1 MITPGSH
8 VRGKRMKSRGH
19 RGIRCWRVVGPAVFL
34 VTVTLPQVVLS
45 PPLAVQAAAAVP
57 GRPELATYAGAPAAG
72 KPTDVAQQP
81 FGLAVFGRYTFVADP
96 VNHVVRLLIDN
107 SEVAFAGA
115 GSMAA
120 EGDGGD
126 PAKAQLAGPYAVAI
140 GQVTQVGY
148 QVTGF
153 DVYIADTFGHQVR
166 KATVTIPPI
175 DSPSGSPTAVMSTIA
190 GTGGFGF
197 SGDRGLATA
206 AKLNSPYGVAWDAK
220 RNRVYIAD
228 TLNNRVRAV
237 DSTGTITTLVNA
249 PLVQPRGLAVSGDG
263 LYIADTYNNVV
274 RRFDLVSGA
283 LTSVAGTGVAGY
295 VDGVLATAALLKMPS
310 GLAFDDRAN
319 LFIAD
324 TGNNAVREL
333 SVSDHILRTVAGTTK
348 AGEFGD
354 GGPAILAQLWSPTGI
369 AVRSNGDV
377 LIGDSGNNLIRVLEG
392 TLSAAPAHNIH
403 VEAGNGTPSFAGDG
417 QPPAHAQFSAP
428 ASVVSQLGVVGESAA
443 AVPAV
448 KGQRY
453 VVDTFNQT
461 VRTFLTSDAD
471 PDNHSSGD
479 NDADD
484 VSTLAGTGG
493 LRGLPDASSTKLTG
507 TRFAYPM
514 GSALSPSGDRLY
526 VADTFNNVVRAVDL
540 TQHTVTTVAGT
551 AGQAGYGGDGQAAT
565 SALLSY
571 PTAVA
576 VDQAGDLFVADTYNG
591 RIREV
596 IGGTIYTVAGTG
608 RLGFSGEGGPA
619 TAADLYLPYGVS
631 VDTLT
636 PPNLIITDSFNHRI
650 RKVAAVS
657 PINPKTNKPLDAR
670 ATNVITTLAGT
681 GDQAMA
687 DGGATV
693 QAQFNRPWSAALD
706 KTNLYV
712 ADYLNQRVRRIDLTA
727 GTVTTV
733 AGQSVAGSPNAGL
746 LGDVGP
752 ADAAEVNSPRGL
764 SMLGDS
770 GAMLVADSFNGRI
783 RWLGVTQAGI
793 QRTQLNFDPT
803 NLAGLSQP
811 QSVTV
816 SSAGSGLLVMG
827 AVDLGADRDNFYLNP
842 AKNACAQARLE
853 PGSSCSFE
861 VSFQPRAPGGHTG
874 SVVIPNDAIG
884 GAQLVTLTGLGT
896 ASLVRLSPP
905 AVAIHQPANAPPT
918 PAIVTLTNNGDGL
931 LHITSIGLDQG
942 TSPGFSQS
950 NNCPSVM
957 TAHSSCQITVTLS
970 QIAPDDKVTRTG
982 MLTVVDDAAG
992 NSVGDMIAGG
1002 TSQSVP
1008 LTGSLAQSMA
1018 SFSRQSMTFTQNLG
1032 SASATETIMLV
1043 NTGQAPL
1050 HLSAI
1055 HEEGDFS
1062 QTNNC
1067 PMVLAPGASCAISV
1081 TFIPTNLGERDGYVV
1096 VADDSV
1102 DSPQRIPVLGISTMA
1117 RARLGPSRLNFSQ
1130 NVGASSAQQG
1140 VTLSNTGDGPLSI
1153 FGIAATGDFKALSH
1167 CPSVLL
1173 PGLTCPIGIVFTP
1186 QASGARHGSLVVT
1199 DDANAAPGSQDTARL
1214 DGVAYQPVA
1223 TLSATAL
1230 APGANLGGS
1239 AGPQAVTVT
1248 NTGDG
1253 ALTVRAIVINGAAAG
1268 DYRQSSD
1275 CLRTLQPGTSCTITV
1290 AFTPQGYGLRAAS
1303 LTLYDDGPGGSQSIA
1318 LHGTGTAARALLS
1331 SGFLNFGGDSVG
1343 NPTAPQS
1350 VVLFNA
1356 GNGALSIGGI
1366 KLLGGDYTMSSGC
1379 GSTLAAGASCTI
1391 SVTFLPQATGARSG
1405 VVTISDSA
1413 GTQRITLSG
1422 VGT

>member
-1 MITPGSH
+1 MITSGND
-8 VRGKRMKSRGH
+8 VRGNRMKRRGH
-19 RGIRCWRVVGPAVFL
+19 WGVRGWRAAGPAVL
-34 VTVTLPQVVLS
+34 LATVGIPQVATN
-45 PPLAVQAAAAVP
+45 PPLAVQAAAPVP

-96 VNHVVRLLIDN
+96 VNHLVRLLIDN

-115 GSMAA
+115 GSMAV
-120 EGDGGD
+120 EGDGGN

-140 GQVTQVGY
+140 GQVTQLGY

-153 DVYIADTFGHQVR
+153 DVYIADTFGDQVR

-175 DSPSGSPTAVMSTIA
+175 DSPSGSPTAVISTLA
-190 GTGGFGF
+190 GAGGFGF
-197 SGDRGLATA
+197 SGDHGLATT

-220 RNRVYIAD
+220 RNQVYIAD
-228 TLNNRVRAV
+228 TLNNRVRV
-237 DSTGTITTLVNA
+237 VNKTGTITTLVGA
-249 PLVQPRGLAVSGDG
+249 PLLQPRGLAVNGDG
-263 LYIADTYNNVV
+263 LYIADTQNNVV
-274 RRFDLVSGA
+274 RRYDLVSGA
-283 LTSVAGTGVAGY
+283 LSTVGTGVAGF
-295 VDGVLATAALLKMPS
+295 VDGVLATAAQLKMPS
-310 GLAFDDRAN
+310 GLAFDDKAN

-324 TGNNAVREL
+324 TGNNAIREL
-333 SVSDHILRTVAGTTK
+333 SVTDHVLRTVAGTGK

-354 GGPAILAQLWSPTGI
+354 RGPAILAQLSSPTGV

-377 LIGDSGNNLIRVLEG
+377 VIADSGNNLIRVLEG

-403 VEAGNGTPSFAGDG
+403 IEAGNGTSSFAGDG
-417 QPPAHAQFSAP
+417 QPPTAAQFAAP
-428 ASVVSQLGVVGESAA
+428 AAVVSQLSALGDA

-448 KGQRY
+448 RGQRY
-453 VVDTFNQT
+453 IVDTFNQT
-461 VRTFLTSDAD
+461 IRTFVSSDAD
-471 PDNHSSGD
+471 PDNHAAGD

-507 TRFAYPM
+507 SRLAYPM
-514 GSALSPSGDRLY
+514 GSALSPDGSRLY

-551 AGQAGYGGDGQAAT
+551 AGKAGYGGDGQAAT

-571 PTAVA
+571 PTGVA
-576 VDQAGDLFVADTYNG
+576 VDQAGDLFIADTYNG

-619 TAADLYLPYGVS
+619 TAAGLYFPYGIS
-631 VDTLT
+631 VDASI
-636 PPNLIITDSFNHRI
+636 PPNLFITDSFDHRI
-650 RKVAAVS
+650 RKAAAVS
-657 PINPKTNKPLDAR
+657 PINPKTKKPLDSR

-687 DGGATV
+687 DGSATV

-706 KTNLYV
+706 QTNLYV
-712 ADYLNQRVRRIDLTA
+712 ADYLNQRIRRIDLTA

-733 AGQSVAGSPNAGL
+733 AGQSVAGSPSAGL
-746 LGDVGP
+746 LGDAGP
-752 ADAAEVNSPRGL
+752 ADAAEVNSPRGV
-764 SMLGDS
+764 STLGGS
-770 GAMLVADSFNGRI
+770 GGLLVADSFNGRI

-816 SSAGSGLLVMG
+816 SSTGSGLLVMG

-842 AKNACAQARLE
+842 AKNSCAQARLE

-861 VSFQPRAPGGHTG
+861 VAFQPRAPGGHTG

-884 GAQLVTLTGLGT
+884 GAQVVTLTGRGT
-896 ASLVRLSPP
+896 ASLVSLSPP
-905 AVAIHQPANAPPT
+905 AVVIHQPANAPPA
-918 PAIVTLTNNGDGL
+918 PGIVTLSNNGDGL

-957 TAHSSCQITVTLS
+957 TAHSSCQITVMLG
-970 QIAPDDKVTRTG
+970 QIAPDDKATRTG

-992 NSVGDMIAGG
+992 NSVGDLTSGG

-1032 SASATETIMLV
+1032 ASSANETILLV

-1055 HEEGDFS
+1055 HDEGDFS

-1067 PMVLAPGASCAISV
+1067 PTALAPGASCTISV
-1081 TFIPTNLGERDGYVV
+1081 TFIPTNLGERDGYIV

-1102 DSPQRIPVLGISTMA
+1102 DSPQRIPVTGISTMA
-1117 RARLGPSRLNFSQ
+1117 LARLGPSRLNFSQ
-1130 NVGASSAQQG
+1130 NVGATSAQQT
-1140 VTLSNTGDGPLSI
+1140 VTLTNGGDGPLTI
-1153 FGIAATGDFKALSH
+1153 AGIAATGDFKALPH

-1173 PGLTCPIGIVFTP
+1173 PGLTCPIGVTFTP
-1186 QASGARHGSLVVT
+1186 QGAGARHGSLLVT
-1199 DDANAAPGSQDTARL
+1199 DDANAAQSQDTVKL
-1214 DGVAYQPVA
+1214 DGIGYQPVA
-1223 TLSATAL
+1223 TLSTAVL
-1230 APGANLGGS
+1230 TPGSNLGGS
-1239 AGPQAVTVT
+1239 AGPQTVTVT

-1253 ALTVRAIVINGAAAG
+1253 ALTIRAIAISGAAAG

-1275 CLRTLQPGTSCTITV
+1275 CVRTLQPGATCTVTIN
-1290 AFTPQGYGLRAAS
+1290 FTPQGYGLRAAS
-1303 LTLYDDGPGGSQSIA
+1303 LTLYDDGAGGSQSVA
-1318 LHGTGTAARALLS
+1318 LHGTGTAARVLLS
-1331 SGFLNFGGDSVG
+1331 SGFVNFGGATVG

-1350 VVLFNA
+1350 VVLFNG
-1356 GNGALSIGGI
+1356 GNGTLSITGI
-1366 KLLGGDYTMSSGC
+1366 RLFGGDYTMSTNC
-1379 GSTLAAGASCTI
+1379 GNTLAAGASCTI
-1391 SVTFLPQATGARSG
+1391 TVTFLPQGTGARSG
-1405 VVTISDSA
+1405 VVTITDNA

>member
-1 MITPGSH
+1 
-8 VRGKRMKSRGH
+8 V
-19 RGIRCWRVVGPAVFL
+19 
-34 VTVTLPQVVLS
+34 
-45 PPLAVQAAAAVP
+45 
-57 GRPELATYAGAPAAG
+57 
-72 KPTDVAQQP
+72 
-81 FGLAVFGRYTFVADP
+81 
-96 VNHVVRLLIDN
+96 
-107 SEVAFAGA
+107 
-115 GSMAA
+115 
-120 EGDGGD
+120 
-126 PAKAQLAGPYAVAI
+126 
-140 GQVTQVGY
+140 
-148 QVTGF
+148 
-153 DVYIADTFGHQVR
+153 
-166 KATVTIPPI
+166 
-175 DSPSGSPTAVMSTIA
+175 
-190 GTGGFGF
+190 
-197 SGDRGLATA
+197 
-206 AKLNSPYGVAWDAK
+206 
-220 RNRVYIAD
+220 
-228 TLNNRVRAV
+228 
-237 DSTGTITTLVNA
+237 
-249 PLVQPRGLAVSGDG
+249 
-263 LYIADTYNNVV
+263 
-274 RRFDLVSGA
+274 
-283 LTSVAGTGVAGY
+283 
-295 VDGVLATAALLKMPS
+295 
-310 GLAFDDRAN
+310 
-319 LFIAD
+319 
-324 TGNNAVREL
+324 
-333 SVSDHILRTVAGTTK
+333 LRTVAGTGK
-348 AGEFGD
+348 AGGFGD
-354 GGPAILAQLWSPTGI
+354 GGPAILAQLSSPTGV

-377 LIGDSGNNLIRVLEG
+377 VIADSGNNLIRVLEG
-392 TLSAAPAHNIH
+392 TLSATPAHNIH

-417 QPPAHAQFSAP
+417 QPPAAAQFSAP
-428 ASVVSQLGVVGESAA
+428 AAVVSKLGAVAESNA

-453 VVDTFNQT
+453 VVDTFNHT
-461 VRTFLTSDAD
+461 VRTFVSGDTD
-471 PDNHSSGD
+471 PDNHSTGD

-484 VSTLAGTGG
+484 VTTIAGTGG

-507 TRFAYPM
+507 SRFANPM
-514 GSALSPSGDRLY
+514 GSALSPDGNRLY

-540 TQHTVTTVAGT
+540 IQHTVTTVAGT
-551 AGQAGYGGDGQAAT
+551 PGQAGYGGDGQAAT

-571 PTAVA
+571 PTGVA
-576 VDQAGDLFVADTYNG
+576 VDQAGNLFIADTYNG

-596 IGGTIYTVAGTG
+596 ISGTIYTVAGTG

-619 TAADLYLPYGVS
+619 TAADLYFPYGVS
-631 VDTLT
+631 VDTST

-657 PINPKTNKPLDAR
+657 PINPKTNKPFDSR

-687 DGGATV
+687 DGSATV
-693 QAQFNRPWSAALD
+693 QAQFNRPWSAAPD

-712 ADYLNQRVRRIDLTA
+712 ADYLNQRIRRIDLTA

-733 AGQSVAGSPNAGL
+733 TGQSVAGSPSAGL

-752 ADAAEVNSPRGL
+752 ADLAEVNGPRGL

-816 SSAGSGLLVMG
+816 SSTGSGLLVMG

-842 AKNACAQARLE
+842 AKNSCAQARLE

-861 VSFQPRAPGGHTG
+861 VAFQPRAPGGHTG

-884 GAQLVTLTGLGT
+884 GAQLVTLTGRGT
-896 ASLVRLSPP
+896 ASLVSLSPP
-905 AVAIHQPANAPPT
+905 AVAIHQAANAPPV

-957 TAHSSCQITVTLS
+957 TAHNSCQITVTLS
-970 QIAPDDKVTRTG
+970 QIAPDDKATRTG

-992 NSVGDMIAGG
+992 NSVGDMTAGS

-1032 SASATETIMLV
+1032 SMGVTETIMLV

-1055 HEEGDFS
+1055 KDEGDFS

-1067 PMVLAPGASCAISV
+1067 PMVLAPGASCAITI
-1081 TFIPTNLGERDGYVV
+1081 TFVPTNLGERDGYVV

-1102 DSPQRIPVLGISTMA
+1102 DSPQRIPVMGISTLA
-1117 RARLGPSRLNFSQ
+1117 LARLGPSRLSFSQ
-1130 NVGASSAQQG
+1130 NVGATSAQQT
-1140 VTLSNTGDGPLSI
+1140 VMLTNSGDGPLTI
-1153 FGIAATGDFKALSH
+1153 AGIAATGDFKALPH

-1173 PGLTCPIGIVFTP
+1173 PGITCPIGLTFTP
-1186 QASGARHGSLVVT
+1186 QAAGARHGSLVVT
-1199 DDANAAPGSQDTARL
+1199 DDANAAPGSQDTVRL
-1214 DGVAYQPVA
+1214 DGFGYQPVA
-1223 TLSATAL
+1223 TLSTATL
-1230 APGANLGGS
+1230 TPGANLGGP
-1239 AGPQAVTVT
+1239 AGPQTVTVT

-1253 ALTVRAIVINGAAAG
+1253 ALTVRAITVSGAAAG
-1268 DYRQSSD
+1268 DYRQSND
-1275 CLRTLQPGTSCTITV
+1275 CLRTLQPNTSCTITV
-1290 AFTPQGYGLRAAS
+1290 NFTPQGYGLRAAS

-1318 LHGTGTAARALLS
+1318 LRGTGTAARPLLS
-1331 SGFLNFGGDSVG
+1331 SGFVNFGGDSVG
-1343 NPTAPQS
+1343 NPTAPQN

-1356 GNGALSIGGI
+1356 GNGPLSIASITLTGS
-1366 KLLGGDYTMSSGC
+1366 DYLMSSSC
-1379 GSTLAAGASCTI
+1379 GSTLASGTSCAIT
-1391 SVTFLPQATGARSG
+1391 VTFLPQSTGARSG
-1405 VVTISDSA
+1405 LVTITDNA
-1413 GTQRITLSG
+1413 GTQRISLSG

>member
-1 MITPGSH
+1 
-8 VRGKRMKSRGH
+8 
-19 RGIRCWRVVGPAVFL
+19 VVSKLG
-34 VTVTLPQVVLS
+34 
-45 PPLAVQAAAAVP
+45 
-57 GRPELATYAGAPAAG
+57 
-72 KPTDVAQQP
+72 
-81 FGLAVFGRYTFVADP
+81 
-96 VNHVVRLLIDN
+96 
-107 SEVAFAGA
+107 
-115 GSMAA
+115 
-120 EGDGGD
+120 
-126 PAKAQLAGPYAVAI
+126 AVA
-140 GQVTQVGY
+140 
-148 QVTGF
+148 
-153 DVYIADTFGHQVR
+153 
-166 KATVTIPPI
+166 
-175 DSPSGSPTAVMSTIA
+175 
-190 GTGGFGF
+190 
-197 SGDRGLATA
+197 
-206 AKLNSPYGVAWDAK
+206 
-220 RNRVYIAD
+220 
-228 TLNNRVRAV
+228 
-237 DSTGTITTLVNA
+237 
-249 PLVQPRGLAVSGDG
+249 
-263 LYIADTYNNVV
+263 
-274 RRFDLVSGA
+274 
-283 LTSVAGTGVAGY
+283 
-295 VDGVLATAALLKMPS
+295 
-310 GLAFDDRAN
+310 
-319 LFIAD
+319 
-324 TGNNAVREL
+324 E
-333 SVSDHILRTVAGTTK
+333 
-348 AGEFGD
+348 
-354 GGPAILAQLWSPTGI
+354 
-369 AVRSNGDV
+369 SN
-377 LIGDSGNNLIRVLEG
+377 
-392 TLSAAPAHNIH
+392 
-403 VEAGNGTPSFAGDG
+403 
-417 QPPAHAQFSAP
+417 
-428 ASVVSQLGVVGESAA
+428 A

-453 VVDTFNQT
+453 VVDTFNHT
-461 VRTFLTSDAD
+461 VRTFVSGDTD
-471 PDNHSSGD
+471 PDNHSTGD

-484 VSTLAGTGG
+484 VSTIAGTGG

-507 TRFAYPM
+507 SRFANPM
-514 GSALSPSGDRLY
+514 GSALSPDGNRLY

-540 TQHTVTTVAGT
+540 IQHTVTTVAGT
-551 AGQAGYGGDGQAAT
+551 PGQAGYGGDGQAAT

-571 PTAVA
+571 PTGVA
-576 VDQAGDLFVADTYNG
+576 VDQAGNLFIADTYNG

-596 IGGTIYTVAGTG
+596 ISGTIYTVAGTG

-619 TAADLYLPYGVS
+619 TAADLYFPYGVS
-631 VDTLT
+631 VDTST

-657 PINPKTNKPLDAR
+657 PINPKTNKPFDSR

-687 DGGATV
+687 DGSATV

-712 ADYLNQRVRRIDLTA
+712 ADYLNQRIRRIDLTA

-733 AGQSVAGSPNAGL
+733 TGQSVAGSPSAGL

-752 ADAAEVNSPRGL
+752 ADLAEVNGPRGL

-816 SSAGSGLLVMG
+816 SSTGSGLLVMG

-842 AKNACAQARLE
+842 AKNSCAQARLE

-861 VSFQPRAPGGHTG
+861 VAFQPRAPGGHTG

-884 GAQLVTLTGLGT
+884 GAQLVTLTGRGT
-896 ASLVRLSPP
+896 ASLVSLSPP
-905 AVAIHQPANAPPT
+905 AVAIHQAANAPPV

-957 TAHSSCQITVTLS
+957 TAHNSCQITVTLS
-970 QIAPDDKVTRTG
+970 QIAPDDKATRTG

-992 NSVGDMIAGG
+992 NSVGDMTAGS

-1032 SASATETIMLV
+1032 SMGVTETIMLV

-1055 HEEGDFS
+1055 KDEGDFS

-1067 PMVLAPGASCAISV
+1067 PMVLAPGASCAITV

-1102 DSPQRIPVLGISTMA
+1102 DSPQRIPVMGISTMA
-1117 RARLGPSRLNFSQ
+1117 LARLGPSRLSFSQ
-1130 NVGASSAQQG
+1130 NVGATSAQQT
-1140 VTLSNTGDGPLSI
+1140 VMLTNSGDGPLTI
-1153 FGIAATGDFKALSH
+1153 AGIAATGDFKALPH

-1173 PGLTCPIGIVFTP
+1173 PGITCPIGLTFTP
-1186 QASGARHGSLVVT
+1186 QAAGARHGSLVVT
-1199 DDANAAPGSQDTARL
+1199 DDANAAPGSQDTVRL
-1214 DGVAYQPVA
+1214 DGFGYQPVA
-1223 TLSATAL
+1223 TLSTATL
-1230 APGANLGGS
+1230 TPGANLGGP
-1239 AGPQAVTVT
+1239 AGPQTVTVT

-1253 ALTVRAIVINGAAAG
+1253 PLTVRAITVSGAAAG
-1268 DYRQSSD
+1268 DYRQSND
-1275 CLRTLQPGTSCTITV
+1275 CLRTLQPNTSCTITV
-1290 AFTPQGYGLRAAS
+1290 NFTPQGYGLRAAS
-1303 LTLYDDGPGGSQSIA
+1303 LTLYDDGPGGSQSVA
-1318 LHGTGTAARALLS
+1318 LRGTGTAARPLLS
-1331 SGFLNFGGDSVG
+1331 SGFVNFGGDSVG
-1343 NPTAPQS
+1343 NPTAPQN

-1356 GNGALSIGGI
+1356 GNGPLSIASITLTGS
-1366 KLLGGDYTMSSGC
+1366 DYLMSSSC
-1379 GSTLAAGASCTI
+1379 GSTLASGTSCAIT
-1391 SVTFLPQATGARSG
+1391 VTFLPQSTGARSG
-1405 VVTISDSA
+1405 LVTITDNA
-1413 GTQRITLSG
+1413 GTQRISLSG

>member
-1 MITPGSH
+1 MITPGND
-8 VRGKRMKSRGH
+8 VRGNRMKRRGH
-19 RGIRCWRVVGPAVFL
+19 WGVRGWRAAGPAVL
-34 VTVTLPQVVLS
+34 LATVGIPQFAIA
-45 PPLAVQAAAAVP
+45 PPIAVQAAAPMP

-115 GSMAA
+115 GSMAV

-140 GQVTQVGY
+140 GQVSQVGY

-166 KATVTIPPI
+166 KASVTIPPI
-175 DSPSGSPTAVMSTIA
+175 DSPSGSPTAVISTLA
-190 GTGGFGF
+190 GAGGFGF
-197 SGDRGLATA
+197 SGDHGLATT

-220 RNRVYIAD
+220 RNQVYIAD
-228 TLNNRVRAV
+228 TLNNRVRVV
-237 DSTGTITTLVNA
+237 DKTGTITTLVGA
-249 PLVQPRGLAVSGDG
+249 PLLQPRGLAVNGDG
-263 LYIADTYNNVV
+263 LYIADTYNNVI
-274 RRFDLVSGA
+274 RRYDLVSGA
-283 LTSVAGTGVAGY
+283 LTTVAGTGVSGY

-310 GLAFDDRAN
+310 GLAFDDKAN

-324 TGNNAVREL
+324 TGNNTIREL
-333 SVSDHILRTVAGTTK
+333 SVTDHVLRTVAGTGK

-354 GGPAILAQLWSPTGI
+354 AGPAILAQLSSPTGV

-377 LIGDSGNNLIRVLEG
+377 VIADSGNSLIRVLEG

-403 VEAGNGTPSFAGDG
+403 IEAGSGTPSFAGDG
-417 QPPAHAQFSAP
+417 QPPTTAQFAAP
-428 ASVVSQLGVVGESAA
+428 AAVVSQLGTLGDAS
-443 AVPAV
+443 VPAV
-448 KGQRY
+448 RGQRY

-461 VRTFLTSDAD
+461 IRTFVSSDAD
-471 PDNHSSGD
+471 PDNHAAGD

-493 LRGLPDASSTKLTG
+493 LRGLPDASSTKLAG
-507 TRFAYPM
+507 SRFAYPM
-514 GSALSPSGDRLY
+514 GSALSPDGNRLY

-540 TQHTVTTVAGT
+540 TQHSVTTVAGT
-551 AGQAGYGGDGQAAT
+551 AGRAGYGGDGQAAT

-571 PTAVA
+571 PTGVA
-576 VDQAGDLFVADTYNG
+576 VDQAGDLFIADTYNG

-619 TAADLYLPYGVS
+619 TAAGLYFPYGIS
-631 VDTLT
+631 VDAST
-636 PPNLIITDSFNHRI
+636 PPNLFITDSFDHRI
-650 RKVAAVS
+650 RKAAAVS
-657 PINPKTNKPLDAR
+657 PINPKTNKPLDSR

-681 GDQAMA
+681 GEQAMA
-687 DGGATV
+687 DGTATV

-706 KTNLYV
+706 QTNLYV
-712 ADYLNQRVRRIDLTA
+712 ADYLNQRIRRIDLTA
-727 GTVTTV
+727 GNVTTV
-733 AGQSVAGSPNAGL
+733 AGQSIAGSPSAGL
-746 LGDVGP
+746 LGDAGP
-752 ADAAEVNSPRGL
+752 ADVAEVNSPRGV
-764 SMLGDS
+764 SMLGNS
-770 GAMLVADSFNGRI
+770 GGLLVADSFNGRI

-816 SSAGSGLLVMG
+816 SSTGSGLLVMG

-861 VSFQPRAPGGHTG
+861 VAFQPRAPGGHTG

-884 GAQLVTLTGLGT
+884 GAQVVTLTGRGT
-896 ASLVRLSPP
+896 ASLVSLSPP
-905 AVAIHQPANAPPT
+905 AVVIHQPANAPPA
-918 PAIVTLTNNGDGL
+918 PAVVTLTNNGDGL

-957 TAHSSCQITVTLS
+957 TAHGSCQITIALS

-992 NSVGDMIAGG
+992 NAVGDLTSGG

-1008 LTGSLAQSMA
+1008 LTGSLAQSIA

-1032 SASATETIMLV
+1032 TSSANETILLV

-1067 PMVLAPGASCAISV
+1067 PTVLAPAASCTISV
-1081 TFIPTNLGERDGYVV
+1081 TFIPTNLGERDGYIV

-1102 DSPQRIPVLGISTMA
+1102 DSPQRIPVMGISTMA
-1117 RARLGPSRLNFSQ
+1117 LARLGPSRLTFSQ
-1130 NVGASSAQQG
+1130 NVGATSAQQT
-1140 VTLSNTGDGPLSI
+1140 VTLTNSGDGPLTI
-1153 FGIAATGDFKALSH
+1153 AGIAATGDFKALPH
-1167 CPSVLL
+1167 CPPVLL
-1173 PGLTCPIGIVFTP
+1173 PGLTCPIGVTFTP
-1186 QASGARHGSLVVT
+1186 QGAGARHGSLIVT
-1199 DDANAAPGSQDTARL
+1199 DDANSAPGSQDTVRL

-1223 TLSATAL
+1223 TLSTAVL
-1230 APGANLGGS
+1230 TPGANLGGS
-1239 AGPQAVTVT
+1239 AGPQMVTVT

-1253 ALTVRAIVINGAAAG
+1253 ALTIRAVAISGAAAG

-1275 CLRTLQPGTSCTITV
+1275 CLRTLQPGATCTVTIN
-1290 AFTPQGYGLRAAS
+1290 FTPQGYGLRAAS
-1303 LTLYDDGPGGSQSIA
+1303 LTLYDDGAGGSQSVA

-1331 SGFLNFGGDSVG
+1331 SGFVNFGGNSVG

-1350 VVLFNA
+1350 VVLFNG
-1356 GNGALSIGGI
+1356 GNGTLSITGI
-1366 KLLGGDYTMSSGC
+1366 RLFGGDYTMSTSC

-1391 SVTFLPQATGARSG
+1391 TITFLPQGTGARSG
-1405 VVTISDSA
+1405 VVTVTDSA

>member
-1 MITPGSH
+1 M
-8 VRGKRMKSRGH
+8 KRRGH
-19 RGIRCWRVVGPAVFL
+19 WGVRCWRALGPAVLL
-34 VTVTLPQVVLS
+34 VTLAIPQFTINS
-45 PPLAVQAAAAVP
+45 PLAVQATGPVP

-72 KPTDVAQQP
+72 KPTEVAQQP
-81 FGLAVFGRYTFVADP
+81 FGLAVFGRYTFAADP

-115 GSMAA
+115 GSMAV

-140 GQVTQVGY
+140 GQVTKVGY

-166 KATVTIPPI
+166 KASVTIPPI
-175 DSPSGSPTAVMSTIA
+175 DSPSGAPTAVISTIA
-190 GTGGFGF
+190 GAGGFGF
-197 SGDRGLATA
+197 SGDQGLATA
-206 AKLNSPYGVAWDAK
+206 AKLNSPYGVAWDSK
-220 RNRVYIAD
+220 RNQVYIAD
-228 TLNNRVRAV
+228 TLNNRVRVV
-237 DSTGTITTLVNA
+237 DSKGIITTLVGA
-249 PLVQPRGLAVSGDG
+249 PLLQPRALAVNGEG

-274 RRFDLVSGA
+274 RRFDLASNAMTV
-283 LTSVAGTGVAGY
+283 VAGTGVAGY
-295 VDGVLATAALLKMPS
+295 VDGVAGTSALLKMPS
-310 GLAFDDRAN
+310 GLAFDDKGN

-324 TGNNAVREL
+324 TGNNAIREL
-333 SVSDHILRTVAGTTK
+333 SVTDGVLRTVAGTSK

-354 GGPAILAQLWSPTGI
+354 GGPAILAQLSSPTGV

-377 LIGDSGNNLIRVLEG
+377 VIADSGNNLIRVLEG

-403 VEAGNGTPSFAGDG
+403 IEAGNGTASFAGDG
-417 QPPAHAQFSAP
+417 QPPSSAQFAAP
-428 ASVVSQLGVVGESAA
+428 AAVVSQLGALTDA

-461 VRTFLTSDAD
+461 VRTFASSDAD
-471 PDNHSSGD
+471 PDNHSVGD

-507 TRFAYPM
+507 SRFAYPM
-514 GSALSPSGDRLY
+514 GSVLSPDGKRLY

-540 TQHTVTTVAGT
+540 AQQTVSTVAGT
-551 AGQAGYGGDGQAAT
+551 PGQSGYSGDGQAAT

-576 VDQAGDLFVADTYNG
+576 VDQAGDLFIADTYNG

-619 TAADLYLPYGVS
+619 TAAGLYFPYGIS
-631 VDTLT
+631 VDGST
-636 PPNLIITDSFNHRI
+636 PPNLFITDSFDHRI
-650 RKVAAVS
+650 RKVAAAS
-657 PINPKTNKPLDAR
+657 PINPRTNKPLDSR

-687 DGGATV
+687 DGTATV

-712 ADYLNQRVRRIDLTA
+712 ADYLNQRIRRVDLTA
-727 GTVTTV
+727 ASVTTV
-733 AGQSVAGSPNAGL
+733 AGVSVSGSPSAGL
-746 LGDVGP
+746 VGDVGP
-752 ADAAEVNSPRGL
+752 ADEAKVNSPRGL

-816 SSAGSGLLVMG
+816 ASTGSGLLVMG

-842 AKNACAQARLE
+842 AKNSCALARLE
-853 PGSSCSFE
+853 PGGSCSFE
-861 VSFQPRAPGGHTG
+861 VAFQPRATGGHTG
-874 SVVIPNDAIG
+874 SVVIPNDAVG
-884 GAQLVTLTGLGT
+884 GAQLVTLSGRGT
-896 ASLVRLSPP
+896 ASLVGLSPP
-905 AVAIHQPANAPPT
+905 AVVIHQPANAPPA
-918 PAIVTLTNNGDGL
+918 PAIITLTNNGDGL

-992 NSVGDMIAGG
+992 NAPGDLVAGG

-1018 SFSRQSMTFTQNLG
+1018 SFNRQSLTFTQNLG
-1032 SASATETIMLV
+1032 TSSPGETILLV

-1055 HEEGDFS
+1055 HDEGDFS

-1067 PMVLAPGASCAISV
+1067 PMVLAPGARCTISV
-1081 TFIPTNLGERDGYVV
+1081 TFVPTNLGERDGYIV

-1102 DSPQRIPVLGISTMA
+1102 DSPQRIPVMGISTMA
-1117 RARLGPSRLNFSQ
+1117 LARLGPNRLNFSQ
-1130 NVGASSAQQG
+1130 NVGATSAQQT
-1140 VTLSNTGDGPLSI
+1140 VTLTNNGNGPLTI
-1153 FGIAATGDFKALSH
+1153 AGIAATSDFKALSH

-1173 PGLTCPIGIVFTP
+1173 PGLTCPIGVTFTP
-1186 QASGARHGSLVVT
+1186 QTAGARHGSLVVT
-1199 DDANAAPGSQDTARL
+1199 NDANAAPGSQDTVRL
-1214 DGVAYQPVA
+1214 DGFAYQPVA
-1223 TLSATAL
+1223 TLSKADL
-1230 APGANLGGS
+1230 APGANLGTS
-1239 AGPQAVTVT
+1239 AGSQAVTVT

-1253 ALTVRAIVINGAAAG
+1253 ALTVRAIAISGAASG
-1268 DYRQSSD
+1268 DYHQSSD
-1275 CLRTLQPGTSCTITV
+1275 CLRTLQPGASCTVTV
-1290 AFTPQGYGLRAAS
+1290 AFTPHGYGVRAAS
-1303 LTLYDDGPGGSQSIA
+1303 LTLYDDGPGGSQSVA
-1318 LHGTGTAARALLS
+1318 LHGTGTAARPLLS
-1331 SGFLNFGGDSVG
+1331 SGFLNFGGDTVG

-1356 GNGALSIGGI
+1356 GNGTLSIADINLVGS
-1366 KLLGGDYTMSSGC
+1366 DYAMSSTC

-1391 SVTFLPQATGARSG
+1391 AVTFLPQDTGARSG
-1405 VVTISDSA
+1405 VVTLTDNA

>member
-1 MITPGSH
+1 
-8 VRGKRMKSRGH
+8 MKSRGH
-19 RGIRCWRVVGPAVFL
+19 WGVRCWRAVGPAVLL
-34 VTVTLPQVVLS
+34 VSVTLPQFALN

-57 GRPELATYAGAPAAG
+57 GRPQLATYAGAPAAG
-72 KPTDVAQQP
+72 KPTEVAQQP

-96 VNHVVRLLIDN
+96 INHVVRLLIDN

-115 GSMAA
+115 GSMAV

-126 PAKAQLAGPYAVAI
+126 PAKAQLAGPYGLAI
-140 GQVTQVGY
+140 GQVSQVGY

-153 DVYIADTFGHQVR
+153 DIYIADTFGHQVR

-175 DSPSGSPTAVMSTIA
+175 DSPSGSPTAVISTIA
-190 GTGGFGF
+190 GAGGFGF
-197 SGDRGLATA
+197 SGDGGKATS
-206 AKLNSPYGVAWDAK
+206 AKLNSPYGVAWDSK
-220 RNRVYIAD
+220 RQQVYIAD
-228 TLNNRVRAV
+228 TLNNRVRVV
-237 DSTGTITTLVNA
+237 DGAGTISTLVAA
-249 PLVQPRGLAVSGDG
+249 PLVQPRGLAVNGDG

-274 RRFDLVSGA
+274 RRFDLVSRT
-283 LTSVAGTGVAGY
+283 LTTVAGTGIAGN
-295 VDGVLATAALLKMPS
+295 VDGVLGTTALLRMPA
-310 GLAFDDRAN
+310 GLAFDDRSN
-319 LFIAD
+319 LYIAD
-324 TGNNAVREL
+324 TGNNVVREL
-333 SVSDHILRTVAGTTK
+333 SVTDHVLRTVAGTGK
-348 AGEFGD
+348 AGVSGD
-354 GGPAILAQLWSPTGI
+354 RGPAILAQLSSPTSV

-377 LIGDSGNNLIRVLEG
+377 VIADSGNNLIRVLEG
-392 TLSAAPAHNIH
+392 TLSATPAHNIH
-403 VEAGNGTPSFAGDG
+403 VEAGNGFPSFAGDG
-417 QPPAHAQFSAP
+417 QPPASAQFSAP
-428 ASVVSQLGVVGESAA
+428 AAVVSRLGDAGEPNA

-453 VVDTFNQT
+453 VVDTFNHV
-461 VRTFLTSDAD
+461 VRTFLSSDTD
-471 PDNHSSGD
+471 PDNHSTGD

-507 TRFAYPM
+507 SQFAYPM
-514 GSALSPSGDRLY
+514 GSALSPDGNRLY

-540 TQHTVTTVAGT
+540 TEHTVTTVAGSP
-551 AGQAGYGGDGQAAT
+551 GQAGYGGDGQAAT

-571 PTAVA
+571 PTGVA
-576 VDQAGDLFVADTYNG
+576 VDQAGDLFIADTYNG

-619 TAADLYLPYGVS
+619 TAADLYFPYGIS
-631 VDTLT
+631 VDAST

-650 RKVAAVS
+650 RKAAAVS
-657 PINPKTNKPLDAR
+657 PINPRTNKPFDSR

-687 DGGATV
+687 DGSATA

-712 ADYLNQRVRRIDLTA
+712 ADYLNQRIRRIDLTA
-727 GTVTTV
+727 GTVSTV
-733 AGQSVAGSPNAGL
+733 AGQSVAGLPSAGL
-746 LGDVGP
+746 LGDAGP

-816 SSAGSGLLVMG
+816 SSSGSGLLVMG

-842 AKNACAQARLE
+842 AKNSCAQARLE

-861 VSFQPRAPGGHTG
+861 VAFQPRALGGHTG

-884 GAQLVTLTGLGT
+884 GAQQVTLTGRGT
-896 ASLVRLSPP
+896 ASLVSLSPP
-905 AVAIHQPANAPPT
+905 AVAIHQPANAPPA

-931 LHITSIGLDQG
+931 LHITSIGLDPG

-957 TAHSSCQITVTLS
+957 AAHSSCQITVILS
-970 QIAPDDKVTRTG
+970 QIAPDDKATRTG

-992 NSVGDMIAGG
+992 NSVGDTTGGG

-1008 LTGSLAQSMA
+1008 LTGNLGQSIA
-1018 SFSRQSMTFTQNLG
+1018 SFNQQSMTFTQNLG
-1032 SASATETIMLV
+1032 GASQTEIIMLV

-1055 HEEGDFS
+1055 HDEGDFS

-1067 PMVLAPGASCAISV
+1067 PMVLAPGANCAISV
-1081 TFIPTNLGERDGYVV
+1081 TFIPTNLGERDGYIL

-1102 DSPQRIPVLGISTMA
+1102 DSPQRIPVMGMATMA
-1117 RARLGPSRLNFSQ
+1117 LARLGPSRLSFSQ
-1130 NVGASSAQQG
+1130 NVGASSVQQT
-1140 VTLSNTGDGPLSI
+1140 VTLTNSGDGPLTI
-1153 FGIAATGDFKALSH
+1153 AGIAATGDFKALPH

-1173 PGLTCPIGIVFTP
+1173 PGITCPIGIVFTP
-1186 QASGARHGSLVVT
+1186 QAAGVRHGSLVVI
-1199 DDANAAPGSQDTARL
+1199 DDANAAPGSQDTVRL
-1214 DGVAYQPVA
+1214 DGFAYQPVA
-1223 TLSATAL
+1223 TLSATEL
-1230 APGANLGGS
+1230 KPGANLGGS
-1239 AGPQAVTVT
+1239 AGPQTVTVT

-1253 ALTVRAIVINGAAAG
+1253 ALTVRAITITGAAAG

-1275 CLRTLQPGTSCTITV
+1275 CLRTLQPGASCAVTV
-1290 AFTPQGYGLRAAS
+1290 AFTPQGYGVRAAS

-1318 LHGTGTAARALLS
+1318 LHGTGTAARVLLS

-1356 GNGALSIGGI
+1356 GNGALSIASI
-1366 KLLGGDYTMSSGC
+1366 SLLSDDYTMSSSC
-1379 GSTLAAGASCTI
+1379 GITLAAGTSCSITI
-1391 SVTFLPQATGARSG
+1391 TFLPQSIGPRSG
-1405 VVTISDSA
+1405 LVTITDNA
-1413 GTQRITLSG
+1413 GTQRISLSG

>member
-1 MITPGSH
+1 M
-8 VRGKRMKSRGH
+8 KRRGH
-19 RGIRCWRVVGPAVFL
+19 WGVRCWRAVGPAALL
-34 VTVTLPQVVLS
+34 VSLAIPQVGLN
-45 PPLAVQAAAAVP
+45 PTIAVQAAGPVA

-72 KPTDVAQQP
+72 KPTEVAQQP

-96 VNHVVRLLIDN
+96 VNHLVRLLIDN
-107 SEVAFAGA
+107 SEFAFAGA
-115 GSMAA
+115 GSMAV

-166 KATVTIPPI
+166 KASVTIPPI
-175 DSPSGSPTAVMSTIA
+175 DSPSGSPTAVISTIA
-190 GTGGFGF
+190 GAGGFGF
-197 SGDRGLATA
+197 SGDGGQATA
-206 AKLNSPYGVAWDAK
+206 AKLNSPYGVAWDSK
-220 RNRVYIAD
+220 RNQLYIAD
-228 TLNNRVRAV
+228 TLNNRVRV
-237 DSTGTITTLVNA
+237 VNSTGTISTLVGA
-249 PLVQPRGLAVSGDG
+249 PLLQPRGLAVNGDG

-274 RRFDLVSGA
+274 RRFDLGSHA
-283 LTSVAGTGVAGY
+283 LTTAAGTGVAGY
-295 VDGVLATAALLKMPS
+295 VNGVKGTAALLRMPT

-319 LFIAD
+319 LYIAD
-324 TGNNAVREL
+324 TGNNTIREL
-333 SVSDHILRTVAGTTK
+333 SVTDNVLRTVAGTGK
-348 AGEFGD
+348 AGAFGD
-354 GGPAILAQLWSPTGI
+354 GGPAILAQLSSPTGV

-377 LIGDSGNNLIRVLEG
+377 VIADSGNNLIRVLEG
-392 TLSAAPAHNIH
+392 TLSATPAHNIH

-417 QPPAHAQFSAP
+417 QPPAVAQFAEP
-428 ASVVSQLGVVGESAA
+428 AAVLSQLGGAGQPNA

-448 KGQRY
+448 RGQRY

-461 VRTFLTSDAD
+461 VRTFSSSDTD
-471 PDNHSSGD
+471 PDNHSVGD

-493 LRGLPDASSTKLTG
+493 LRGLPDASSTKLSG
-507 TRFAYPM
+507 SRFAYPM
-514 GSALSPSGDRLY
+514 GSALSPDGNRLY

-540 TQHTVTTVAGT
+540 TQHTVTTVAGRP
-551 AGQAGYGGDGQAAT
+551 GQAGYGGDGQAAT
-565 SALLSY
+565 NALLSY
-571 PTAVA
+571 PTGVA
-576 VDQAGDLFVADTYNG
+576 VDQAGDLFIADTYNG

-619 TAADLYLPYGVS
+619 TAADLYFPYGVS
-631 VDTLT
+631 VDAST
-636 PPNLIITDSFNHRI
+636 PPNLIITDSFNHRV

-657 PINPKTNKPLDAR
+657 PINPRANKPFDSR
-670 ATNVITTLAGT
+670 ASNVITTLAGT

-687 DGGATV
+687 DGSATT

-712 ADYLNQRVRRIDLTA
+712 ADYLNQRIRRVDLTT
-727 GTVTTV
+727 GTVATV
-733 AGQSVAGSPNAGL
+733 AGQSVAGSPRGGL

-752 ADAAEVNSPRGL
+752 ADAAEVNGPRGL

-770 GAMLVADSFNGRI
+770 GAMLVADSFNSRI
-783 RWLGVTQAGI
+783 RWLGLTQAGI
-793 QRTQLNFDPT
+793 QRTQVNFDPT

-816 SSAGSGLLVMG
+816 SSTGSGLLVMG

-861 VSFQPRAPGGHTG
+861 VAFQPRALGGHTG
-874 SVVIPNDAIG
+874 SVVIPNDAVG
-884 GAQLVTLTGLGT
+884 GAQLVMLTGRGT
-896 ASLVRLSPP
+896 ASLVSLSPP
-905 AVAIHQPANAPPT
+905 AVVIHQPANAPPA

-970 QIAPDDKVTRTG
+970 QIAPDDKTTRTG

-992 NSVGDMIAGG
+992 NAVSDLTTGG

-1008 LTGSLAQSMA
+1008 LTASLAQSIA

-1032 SASATETIMLV
+1032 TSGVTETIMLV

-1055 HEEGDFS
+1055 HDEGDFS

-1067 PMVLAPGASCAISV
+1067 PMVLAPGANCAISV
-1081 TFIPTNLGERDGYVV
+1081 TFVPTNLGERDGYIV

-1102 DSPQRIPVLGISTMA
+1102 DSPQRIPVMGISTMA
-1117 RARLGPSRLNFSQ
+1117 LARLAPARLNFSQ
-1130 NVGASSAQQG
+1130 NVGATSAQQT
-1140 VTLSNTGDGPLSI
+1140 VTLTNTGDGPLTI
-1153 FGIAATGDFKALSH
+1153 GGIAATGDFKALSH

-1173 PGLTCPIGIVFTP
+1173 PGITCPIGITFTP
-1186 QASGARHGSLVVT
+1186 QTAGARHGSLVIT
-1199 DDANAAPGSQDTARL
+1199 DDANAAPGSQDTVRL
-1214 DGVAYQPVA
+1214 DGFAYQPVA
-1223 TLSATAL
+1223 TLSTAVL
-1230 APGANLGGS
+1230 TPGANLGGS
-1239 AGPQAVTVT
+1239 AGPQTVTVT

-1253 ALTVRAIVINGAAAG
+1253 ALTVRAISISGTAAG

-1275 CLRTLQPGTSCTITV
+1275 CLRKLQPGNSCTVTV
-1290 AFTPQGYGLRAAS
+1290 NFTPHGYGLRAAN
-1303 LTLYDDGPGGSQSIA
+1303 LTLLDDGPGGSQSVA
-1318 LHGTGTAARALLS
+1318 LRGTGTAARPLLS
-1331 SGFLNFGGDSVG
+1331 SGFVNFGGDSVG
-1343 NPTAPQS
+1343 NPTAPER

-1356 GNGALSIGGI
+1356 GNGLLSIASIGLTGS
-1366 KLLGGDYTMSSGC
+1366 DYTMSTNC

-1391 SVTFLPQATGARSG
+1391 TVTFLPQGTGARSG
-1405 VVTISDSA
+1405 LVTITDNA

>member
-1 MITPGSH
+1 MITSGND
-8 VRGKRMKSRGH
+8 VRGNRMKRRGH
-19 RGIRCWRVVGPAVFL
+19 WGVRGWRAAGPAVL
-34 VTVTLPQVVLS
+34 LATVGIPQVATN
-45 PPLAVQAAAAVP
+45 PPLAVQAAAPVP

-96 VNHVVRLLIDN
+96 VNHLVRLLIDN

-115 GSMAA
+115 GSMAV
-120 EGDGGD
+120 EGDGGN

-140 GQVTQVGY
+140 GQVTQLGY

-153 DVYIADTFGHQVR
+153 DVYIADTFGDQVR

-175 DSPSGSPTAVMSTIA
+175 DSPSGSPTAVISTLA
-190 GTGGFGF
+190 GAGGFGF
-197 SGDRGLATA
+197 SGDHGLATT

-220 RNRVYIAD
+220 RNQVYIAD
-228 TLNNRVRAV
+228 TLNNRVRVV
-237 DSTGTITTLVNA
+237 DKTGTITTLVGA
-249 PLVQPRGLAVSGDG
+249 PLLQPRGLAVNGDG
-263 LYIADTYNNVV
+263 LYIADTQNNVV
-274 RRFDLVSGA
+274 RRYDLVSGA
-283 LTSVAGTGVAGY
+283 LSTVGTGVAGF
-295 VDGVLATAALLKMPS
+295 VDGVLATAAQLKMPS
-310 GLAFDDRAN
+310 GLAFDDKAN

-324 TGNNAVREL
+324 TGNNAIREL
-333 SVSDHILRTVAGTTK
+333 SVTDHVLRTVAGTGK

-354 GGPAILAQLWSPTGI
+354 RGPAILAQLSSPTGV

-377 LIGDSGNNLIRVLEG
+377 VIADSGNNLIRVLEG

-403 VEAGNGTPSFAGDG
+403 IEAGNGTSSFAGDG
-417 QPPAHAQFSAP
+417 QPPTAAQFAAP
-428 ASVVSQLGVVGESAA
+428 AAVVSQLSALGDA

-448 KGQRY
+448 RGQRY
-453 VVDTFNQT
+453 IVDTFNQT
-461 VRTFLTSDAD
+461 IRTFVSSDAD
-471 PDNHSSGD
+471 PDNHAAGD

-507 TRFAYPM
+507 SRLAYPM
-514 GSALSPSGDRLY
+514 GSALSPDGSRLY

-551 AGQAGYGGDGQAAT
+551 AGKAGYGGDGQAAT

-571 PTAVA
+571 PTGVA
-576 VDQAGDLFVADTYNG
+576 VDQAGDLFIADTYNG

-619 TAADLYLPYGVS
+619 TAAGLYFPYGIS
-631 VDTLT
+631 VDASI
-636 PPNLIITDSFNHRI
+636 PPNLFITDSFDHRI
-650 RKVAAVS
+650 RKAAAVS
-657 PINPKTNKPLDAR
+657 PISPKTNKPLDSR

-687 DGGATV
+687 DGSAIV

-706 KTNLYV
+706 QTNLYV
-712 ADYLNQRVRRIDLTA
+712 ADYLNQRIRRIDLTA

-733 AGQSVAGSPNAGL
+733 AGQSVAGSPSAGL
-746 LGDVGP
+746 LGDAGP
-752 ADAAEVNSPRGL
+752 ADAAEVNSPRGV
-764 SMLGDS
+764 STLGGS
-770 GAMLVADSFNGRI
+770 GGLLVADSFNGRI

-816 SSAGSGLLVMG
+816 SSTGSGLLVMG

-842 AKNACAQARLE
+842 AKNSCAQARLE

-861 VSFQPRAPGGHTG
+861 VAFQPRAPGGHTG

-884 GAQLVTLTGLGT
+884 GAQVVTLTGRGT
-896 ASLVRLSPP
+896 ASLVSLSPP
-905 AVAIHQPANAPPT
+905 AVVIHQPANAPPA
-918 PAIVTLTNNGDGL
+918 PGIVTLSNNGDGL

-957 TAHSSCQITVTLS
+957 TAHSSCQITVMLG
-970 QIAPDDKVTRTG
+970 QIAPDDKATRTG

-992 NSVGDMIAGG
+992 NSVGDLTSGG

-1032 SASATETIMLV
+1032 ASSANETILLV

-1055 HEEGDFS
+1055 HDEGDFS

-1067 PMVLAPGASCAISV
+1067 PTALAPGASCTISV
-1081 TFIPTNLGERDGYVV
+1081 TFIPTNLGERDGYIV

-1102 DSPQRIPVLGISTMA
+1102 DSPQRIPVTGISTMA
-1117 RARLGPSRLNFSQ
+1117 LARLGPSRLNFSQ
-1130 NVGASSAQQG
+1130 NVGATSAQQT
-1140 VTLSNTGDGPLSI
+1140 VTLTNGGDGPLTI
-1153 FGIAATGDFKALSH
+1153 AGIAATGDFKALPH

-1173 PGLTCPIGIVFTP
+1173 PGLTCPIGVTFTP
-1186 QASGARHGSLVVT
+1186 QGAGARHGSLLVT
-1199 DDANAAPGSQDTARL
+1199 DDANAAQSQDTVKL
-1214 DGVAYQPVA
+1214 DGIGYQPVA
-1223 TLSATAL
+1223 TLSTAVL
-1230 APGANLGGS
+1230 TPGSNLGGS
-1239 AGPQAVTVT
+1239 AGPQTVTVT

-1253 ALTVRAIVINGAAAG
+1253 ALTIRAIAISGAAAG

-1275 CLRTLQPGTSCTITV
+1275 CVRTLQPGATCTVTIN
-1290 AFTPQGYGLRAAS
+1290 FTPQGYGLRAAS
-1303 LTLYDDGPGGSQSIA
+1303 LTLYDDGAGGSQSVA
-1318 LHGTGTAARALLS
+1318 LHGTGTAARVLLS
-1331 SGFLNFGGDSVG
+1331 SGFVNFGGATVG

-1350 VVLFNA
+1350 VVLFNG
-1356 GNGALSIGGI
+1356 GNGTLSITGI
-1366 KLLGGDYTMSSGC
+1366 RLFGGDYTMSTNC
-1379 GSTLAAGASCTI
+1379 GNTLAAGASCTI
-1391 SVTFLPQATGARSG
+1391 TVTFLPQGTGARSG
-1405 VVTISDSA
+1405 VVTITDNA